1 MRRWTGLAI
10 GGILTLVAGYFLWNW
25 LFPSP
30 ELVIRKRLSEV
41 ASLASFS
48 SNEAPLAKVANSGK
62 LLSYFT
68 PEVEVVIDVTGRP
81 KYSVTGIE
89 DFRTAVMGAR
99 TTLNSLKVELLDISV
114 HLDPTKR
121 SASVVLAAKA
131 QVGGESDMFVERMR
145 FQMEKGERGWQ
156 ISRLETVPTLR

>member
-1 MRRWTGLAI
+1 MRRWMGPTIGVILA
-10 GGILTLVAGYFLWNW
+10 LAAGYFLWNW

-48 SNEAPLAKVANSGK
+48 SNEAPLAKMANSGK

-68 PEVEVVIDVTGRP
+68 PDVEVVIDVTGRP
-81 KYSVTGIE
+81 QYSVTGIE
-89 DFRTAVMGAR
+89 DFRNAVMGAR
-99 TTLNSLKVELLDISV
+99 TTLNSLKVDLLDISV
-114 HLDPTKR
+114 HLEPTKR